1 MAALLRALV
10 WQHHSPHPFAKG
22 TETFPEVL
30 SIPSK
35 HRKQHSCPMLLP
47 SKGRWRQSLELPC
60 STHTQPTRL
69 GMALSLQ
76 LLAWAGS
83 KPRCSNGSG
92 GVAVVLSFLLS
103 GSVTTRGVCTHG
115 SLELLGKAAEGNVVP
130 TATLRSYL
138 ICPDKRLHCQM
149 VFHQFV
155 YVGLCLNQ
163 ELCLGQRGKA
173 GAQRGGALVSSA
185 WSSSGVGVAKE
196 DVP

>member
-1 MAALLRALV
+1 MEDLVEVRLIQPVKSDVRKNSYGRIIKIYTTNAERIELCNVMA
-10 WQHHSPHPFAKG
+10 PD
-22 TETFPEVL
+22 
-30 SIPSK
+30 
-35 HRKQHSCPMLLP
+35 
-47 SKGRWRQSLELPC
+47 
-60 STHTQPTRL
+60 
-69 GMALSLQ
+69 
-76 LLAWAGS
+76 
-83 KPRCSNGSG
+83 
-92 GVAVVLSFLLS
+92 
-103 GSVTTRGVCTHG
+103 
-115 SLELLGKAAEGNVVP
+115 
-130 TATLRSYL
+130 L

>member
-1 MAALLRALV
+1 MQHSHLTHPAGNGPVPAAPGLGWEQTTLQQWLWWGGSGFKLPIV
-10 WQHHSPHPFAKG
+10 WQCYN
-22 TETFPEVL
+22 E
-30 SIPSK
+30 
-35 HRKQHSCPMLLP
+35 
-47 SKGRWRQSLELPC
+47 
-60 STHTQPTRL
+60 
-69 GMALSLQ
+69 
-76 LLAWAGS
+76 
-83 KPRCSNGSG
+83 
-92 GVAVVLSFLLS
+92 
-103 GSVTTRGVCTHG
+103 GVCTHG